1 MQTLTSAPGSSDA
14 AAGRAGGRRRR
25 RCAAS
30 QRGSAIIGALL
41 IVAIVTIL
49 AASLMARQSA
59 FIRTLQSDQTGIQVR
74 MLMQSGIDWAS
85 AMLRDEGRRTP
96 VVQLAAD
103 WAQPVRNTRFGDE
116 DDRLYASFSGRITD
130 EQGKFNLRNVV
141 SGSGLDPNESAVFRR
156 LCGLVGVPAEVAD
169 RIVQRVL
176 IAQPRSAD
184 ASGTQGGDAQAGG
197 AANAPAG
204 APPPAPVVQM
214 ARAPMIRTLDD
225 LRPVQGVTEDV
236 LARLR
241 PVATV
246 LPVGT
251 WINANTARP
260 EVIAAWVPGLS
271 VEQAKAVLA
280 ERDQGQWFINRGD
293 FVNRLRMPDLDAQT
307 VRIGIGSNWFLLTG
321 AVFTDRSTTVTQA
334 LLQRSDR
341 NEVRVFWSRE
351 AG

>member
-1 MQTLTSAPGSSDA
+1 MQTLTSVPGSFDA
-14 AAGRAGGRRRR
+14 AAGHAAGVRSRQHRA
-25 RCAAS
+25 A
-30 QRGSAIIGALL
+30 QRGSAIIGALF
-41 IVAIVTIL
+41 IVALVTIL

-85 AMLRDEGRRTP
+85 AMLREEGKRTP

-141 SGSGLDPNESAVFRR
+141 SGSGIDPNESAVFRR
-156 LCGLVGVPAEVAD
+156 LCSLVGVPAEVAD

-184 ASGTQGGDAQAGG
+184 AGSAQAGDAQAG
-197 AANAPAG
+197 APDAG
-204 APPPAPVVQM
+204 APEAAPVVQM

-225 LRPVQGVTEDV
+225 LRPVKGVTDDV

-271 VEQAKAVLA
+271 MDQAKAVLA

-293 FVNRLRMPDLDAQT
+293 FVNRLRMPDLDAQK

-334 LLQRSDR
+334 LLQRSER